1 MPYQVWVLSGV
12 GNGFNKREGVWHG
25 NIFGTYMHGPALA
38 RNPEL
43 ADAVLQC
50 AAGPLRPLS
59 DPLADAF
66 AKERRQTL
74 TGN

>member
-1 MPYQVWVLSGV
+1 
-12 GNGFNKREGVWHG
+12 
-25 NIFGTYMHGPALA
+25 MHGPALA

-50 AAGPLRPLS
+50 AAGPLRPFN